1 MAVNFLN
8 DISKYE
14 FSGFPIGFSRNN
26 PIPLD
31 KTEVWLSFEELQTY
45 AREGATAYVG
55 QKLTH
60 VDVENKTATV
70 YVVANEDG
78 DLMPVGSPTEG
89 DEVSISLNDGVLSL
103 KDFGKFFYRYI
114 AAVGEEGQDG
124 YVAAHY
130 ERTEVSTEHPWVAGL
145 EPKVTEVDGVLTL
158 GWYEPNPTTL
168 EGLGSQVTATQE
180 AVENLETNVG
190 ELEEEVLQVADDV
203 KEIQDVLNDTVDT
216 DGQTVEG
223 LKTRVDNLE
232 TDVTNLETALEDVYT
247 KKEVNDLVSSV
258 FHFKGAVATYEELPL
273 LAEVGDVYQVGKK
286 EYAWNGTEWFELG
299 DMVSLDGYATTD
311 YADQAAA
318 NAASGVQANVD
329 TLSQTVSDVQ
339 EDVAQNA
346 TDIGDINTTLN
357 EHQTALDDLATL
369 PEDFEAL
376 SEQVGQAEQTDEAG
390 NVTSEATGIYRE
402 MQFIEDKLDE
412 ITSVGGE
419 PNIIERVFA
428 GSVELTPSN
437 KIVTIP
443 IYSLDKASPGLV
455 PVADTT
461 VDTEQQS
468 NYFLSMDGTWAIPCD
483 IRIGDLNGFETVEA
497 YVDDAIESALTWS
510 AIVEE

>member
-103 KDFGKFFYRYI
+103 KDFGKFFYRYV

-130 ERTEVSTEHPWVAGL
+130 ERTEVSAEHPWVAGL
-145 EPKVTEVDGVLTL
+145 EPKVTEVDEVLTL

-180 AVENLETNVG
+180 AVDNLETNVG
-190 ELEEEVLQVADDV
+190 ELEEEVLEVADDV
-203 KEIQDVLNDTVDT
+203 KEIQDVLNDTVDA

-223 LKTRVDNLE
+223 LKTK
-232 TDVTNLETALEDVYT
+232 VTNLEEEVTDLWSAVDNTYT
-247 KKEVNDLVSSV
+247 KEEVNNLVSSV
-258 FHFKGAVATYEELPL
+258 FHFKGSAASFEDLPL
-273 LAEVGDVYQVGKK
+273 INEIGDVYQVGDK

-299 DMVSLDGYATTD
+299 DMVSLEGYATED
-311 YADQAAA
+311 YV
-318 NAASGVQANVD
+318 NGK
-329 TLSQTVSDVQ
+329 VSSLNT
-339 EDVAQNA
+339 A
-346 TDIGDINTTLN
+346 ITTLN
-357 EHQTALDDLATL
+357 STLNEVKTNGETNTSDITALQQSVGSLETNSATKTEL
-369 PEDFEAL
+369 
-376 SEQVGQAEQTDEAG
+376 QAVAG
-390 NVTSEATGIYRE
+390 D
-402 MQFIEDKLDE
+402 IEDLQDLVGTPTTPGSTLFTTVE
-412 ITSVGGE
+412 TLQTRVDNLTAEGGE
-419 PNIIERVFA
+419 PNIINGITINGTA
-428 GSVELTPSN
+428 LTPTAQ
-437 KIVTIP
+437 KIVDIP
-443 IYSLDKASPGLV
+443 VFNGANYGLIPNPGAGV
-455 PVADTT
+455 
-461 VDTEQQS
+461 ES
-468 NYFLSMDGTWAIPCD
+468 NYLLSANGLWVNP
-483 IRIGDLNGFETVEA
+483 IGNLGDFDTVVD
-497 YVDDAIESALTWS
+497 YVDNAIEGVRLVWE
-510 AIVEE
+510 AIAE

>member
-130 ERTEVSTEHPWVAGL
+130 ERTEVSTEYPWVAGL

-180 AVENLETNVG
+180 AVENLETDVG

-203 KEIQDVLNDTVDT
+203 KEIQDVLNDTVDA

-318 NAASGVQANVD
+318 DAASGVQANVD
-329 TLSQTVSDVQ
+329 TLSESVDTLSTKVEELETDS
-339 EDVAQNA
+339 AA
-346 TDIGDINTTLN
+346 T
-357 EHQTALDDLATL
+357 ETALNGIDEKIVSLEAADTDFASRIGILENYVGTPTGDLG
-369 PEDFEAL
+369 AL
-376 SEQVGQAEQTDEAG
+376 YPVVESLNSRLNDIVAE
-390 NVTSEATGIYRE
+390 
-402 MQFIEDKLDE
+402 
-412 ITSVGGE
+412 GGE
-419 PNIIERVFA
+419 PNQLNGISINGTALVPNEALIVDLPIFA
-428 GSVELTPSN
+428 GST
-437 KIVTIP
+437 
-443 IYSLDKASPGLV
+443 AGLV
-455 PVADTT
+455 PV
-461 VDTEQQS
+461 VDSSVIAETS
-468 NYFLSMDGTWAIPCD
+468 FLSAQGAWIDVTTLIDEAID
-483 IRIGDLNGFETVEA
+483 EA
-497 YVDDAIESALTWS
+497 LIWEPIE
-510 AIVEE
+510 E